1 MTICMKHK
9 ASFVLVL
16 ACALLVNVL
25 GQAQTSAN
33 KQQAPQAPPPSS
45 TKAPD
50 YSGMYTFLREGEF
63 VQLTVEESSRVTGFI
78 SRYGNLES
86 DKDAFLD
93 QFFKEGKLEDRRV
106 TFSTQTVHG
115 VWFDFK
121 GSVERGEGK
130 SPSDEAYY
138 ILRGTLTEN
147 STDDHQKVSS
157 RSREVTFKSFPQ
169 DLAPT
174 HAQKD

>member
-1 MTICMKHK
+1 MKRR
-9 ASFVLVL
+9 ANLVL
-16 ACALLVNVL
+16 ALTCALFISML

-33 KQQAPQAPPPSS
+33 KQQAPQAPPPSPS
-45 TKAPD
+45 KGPD

-63 VQLTVEESSRVTGFI
+63 VQLTVEEGSQVTGFI

-106 TFSTQTVHG
+106 TFTTQTVHG

-121 GSVERGEGK
+121 GTVERGEGK

-157 RSREVTFKSFPQ
+157 RTREVTFKSFPQ

-174 HAQKD
+174 HAKSD

>member
-1 MTICMKHK
+1 MKHR
-9 ASFVLVL
+9 ANLILALTCVLFIS
-16 ACALLVNVL
+16 VL

-33 KQQAPQAPPPSS
+33 KQQAPQAPPPPSPKG
-45 TKAPD
+45 TD

-63 VQLTVEESSRVTGFI
+63 VQLTVEEGSRVTGFI

-93 QFFKEGKLEDRRV
+93 QFFKDGKLDDRRV
-106 TFSTQTVHG
+106 TFTTQTVHG

-121 GSVERGEGK
+121 GTVERGEGK

-174 HAQKD
+174 HAKSD